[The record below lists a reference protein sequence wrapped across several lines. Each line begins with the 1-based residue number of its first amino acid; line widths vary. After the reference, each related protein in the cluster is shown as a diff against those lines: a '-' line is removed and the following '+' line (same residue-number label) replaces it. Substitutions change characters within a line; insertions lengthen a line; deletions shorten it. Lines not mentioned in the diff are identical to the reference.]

1 MTNDS
6 LPAEPDLSP
15 RRWHLDLIPQ
25 VLVRP
30 RRALARIAGL
40 GHDSWLTP
48 MALLTVTALL
58 AVVVAGPLRKA
69 EVLSGEVTLP
79 PGFEYYSPEQ
89 QAQFYQAQ
97 QARAGDTFVY
107 VFPALGGVARVWTGW
122 LVTASLLHLGLTLFG
137 VRGTLRLALSRVAW
151 AGLPFA
157 VRDLVRV
164 GYLLVGRRLIAAP
177 GLSGL
182 MASPEG
188 FGAQLAVEILSL
200 IDLYLAW
207 HVILLVLGVRA
218 ESDPGPRK
226 AWASV
231 LLTEALLLLVQ
242 AAPAAGVAQLA
253 SLTIIRPFLF

>member
-1 MTNDS
+1 MNNET
-6 LPAEPDLSP
+6 LPPESDIPP
-15 RRWHLDLIPQ
+15 RRWHVDLIAG
-25 VLVRP
+25 VLLRP
-30 RRALARIAGL
+30 RRALAQIAAL

-48 MALLTVTALL
+48 MVLLTVTALL
-58 AVVVAGPLRKA
+58 AVLVAGPLRKA

-107 VFPALGGVARVWTGW
+107 VFPALGGAARVWTGW

-164 GYLLVGRRLIAAP
+164 LYMLAARRLIAAP

-182 MASPEG
+182 MASAEG
-188 FGAQLAVEILSL
+188 FGGQLALGILGL
-200 IDLYLAW
+200 LDLYLVW
-207 HVILLVLGVRA
+207 HVVLLVLGVRA
-218 ESDPGPRK
+218 EADPGPRK

-231 LLTEALLLLVQ
+231 LATELVLLLVQ
-242 AAPAAGVAQLA
+242 AAPAAAAAQLS